1 MKQFMVFLIIA
12 LCWCDAYAN
21 EPLWTEKERQAK
33 RDIVIEGEVLNL
45 KKLHEL
51 KRFMTTEVW
60 SADIKVSE
68 VHKGEKKLKGKT
80 VSVLF
85 TRGTIIEGT
94 KYRNQRCPQHAELE
108 KGDKGKFY
116 IVRCTKA
123 FLENLELKEYSEGA
137 FLIPGLS
144 DVVKAVLGKEKKDD
158 NPDAGDGK

>member
-1 MKQFMVFLIIA
+1 MKQFMVFLAIA
-12 LCWCDAYAN
+12 LCLCDAYGN
-21 EPLWTEKERQAK
+21 EPLWTEKERESK
-33 RDIVIEGEVLNL
+33 RDILIEGEVLNI

-51 KRFMTTEVW
+51 KNFKTIEVW

-68 VHKGEKKLKGKT
+68 VHKGDRKLMGQS

-116 IVRCTKA
+116 ILKCTTA
-123 FLENLELKEYSEGA
+123 FLESLELEEYSEGA
-137 FLIPGLS
+137 FLIPGNS
-144 DVVKAVLGKEKKDD
+144 DVRKVVLGKENN